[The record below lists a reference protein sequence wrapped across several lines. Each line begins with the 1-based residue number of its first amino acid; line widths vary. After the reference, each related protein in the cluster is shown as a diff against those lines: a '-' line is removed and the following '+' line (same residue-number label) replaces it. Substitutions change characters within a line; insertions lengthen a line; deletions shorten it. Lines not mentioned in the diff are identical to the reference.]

1 MSVYRGRPEVTGGQ
15 NDAIDP
21 TETLAAPKGGNA
33 SAIRTCAENSLPRRD
48 GAIQSAPQEKQSH
61 DDRKNAEPKES
72 RTRRLMVNV
81 GYLQH
86 KHYQENQRVRHPLK
100 R

>member
-1 MSVYRGRPEVTGGQ
+1 MRPQSEPVQKIRSLDGM
-15 NDAIDP
+15 
-21 TETLAAPKGGNA
+21 APF
-33 SAIRTCAENSLPRRD
+33 
-48 GAIQSAPQEKQSH
+48 QSAPQEKQSH

-86 KHYQENQRVRHPLK
+86 KRYQENQRVRHPLK